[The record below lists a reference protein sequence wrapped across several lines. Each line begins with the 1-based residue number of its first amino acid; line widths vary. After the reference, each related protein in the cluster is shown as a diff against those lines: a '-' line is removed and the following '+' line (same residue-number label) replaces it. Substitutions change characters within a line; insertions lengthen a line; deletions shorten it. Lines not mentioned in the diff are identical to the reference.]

1 MGLVF
6 RKGAGFAEL
15 DVAVTSP
22 LGQDLPLQVRSGP
35 DKESDIIE
43 FTPTLPGNYQFK
55 ITYGGDEVP
64 GKFSGLQEAIRWGKK
79 RNPLSW
85 ENYVAQKHA

>member
-1 MGLVF
+1 M
-6 RKGAGFAEL
+6 
-15 DVAVTSP
+15 TSP

-64 GKFSGLQEAIRWGKK
+64 GKF
-79 RNPLSW
+79 
-85 ENYVAQKHA
+85 